1 MSKNYVIGVDLHGG
15 AGVFRGGGGD
25 ADQPGGLIYD
35 DVLSITWLANANLA
49 GTETFDLTR
58 SSNENPTL
66 DVNVIT
72 RWRKM
77 HRW

>member
-1 MSKNYVIGVDLHGG
+1 MYQFFVSKIRLNQY
-15 AGVFRGGGGD
+15 R
-25 ADQPGGLIYD
+25 
-35 DVLSITWLANANLA
+35 LANANLA